1 MKQYQT
7 RQTGVGEDVLDI
19 GAGATQT
26 LASIYAIPASLLI
39 GAGIEALPPE

>member
-1 MKQYQT
+1 MDQYQT
-7 RQTGVGEDVLDI
+7 RQTGVGEDILDI

-26 LASIYAIPASLLI
+26 LASIYAMPASILI